1 MLVGSCVPYQKE
13 NKTLSEVGP
22 LTKFSGSSHALVP
35 KSHMLERSIQPLTLS
50 PLVTTFVVCS
60 SHLLVFLGSLNC
72 KQYGPRSDCF
82 LWSSLLR
89 VHIVYVHGLT
99 RWTGV
104 KLFIH
109 THIFNGRGKIKQQLQ
124 LTLYIL
130 LLTSTL
136 YIYIHQ
142 STYRIKTYFRN
153 IKLLASWVTFHA
165 FVIC

>member
-1 MLVGSCVPYQKE
+1 MLVGSCVPHQKE
-13 NKTLSEVGP
+13 KEKKTLSEVGS
-22 LTKFSGSSHALVP
+22 LTKFSGSAHALVP

-72 KQYGPRSDCF
+72 KQYGPRSDCS
-82 LWSSLLR
+82 LWSSLIR
-89 VHIVYVHGLT
+89 VHIVYVHRLT

-104 KLFIH
+104 KLFIP
-109 THIFNGRGKIKQQLQ
+109 TPNFNGRGKIKQQLQ

-136 YIYIHQ
+136 YIY
-142 STYRIKTYFRN
+142 TN
-153 IKLLASWVTFHA
+153 LLTELRHISEILNCLHPG
-165 FVIC
+165 